1 MPSLRELAVLRAARL
16 AAEGATF
23 RVAEEDR
30 ARCISSG
37 WLTSEGELTAA
48 GHKLLLEETSGDD

>member
-30 ARCISSG
+30 ARCISRG
-37 WLTSEGELTAA
+37 WLTSEGELTD